1 MIPIT
6 IKWQARRGNI
16 AFGAITIFLLNDLI
30 IVSEM
35 LYLAFLLLFLQG
47 YMYNAT
53 FSADCLTD
61 N

>member
-1 MIPIT
+1 MMPIT

-30 IVSEM
+30 LSEM
-35 LYLAFLLLFLQG
+35 LYPAFLLLFLQG